1 MLRRIHQKDESARN
15 ILIEKYHRF
24 AWSIATKFFDTLFAV
39 SFTVEDL
46 VSIAFCSVDTAIKK
60 YDAKKNKSFYS
71 YWQCIANNA
80 MKTFVR
86 QSIKSNKTDSTVS
99 LDDQNEYGGTL
110 HDYVASEDLDKEVS
124 IYNSLVCII
133 NDERC
138 NLHKLEKE
146 VITLSLDGYDMKEI
160 SKILKI
166 NKTTAYRNYH
176 SAINKI
182 RHSIIDKK

>member
-1 MLRRIHQKDESARN
+1 
-15 ILIEKYHRF
+15 
-24 AWSIATKFFDTLFAV
+24 
-39 SFTVEDL
+39 
-46 VSIAFCSVDTAIKK
+46 
-60 YDAKKNKSFYS
+60 
-71 YWQCIANNA
+71 

-86 QSIKSNKTDSTVS
+86 QSIIANKGDSTVS

-110 HDYVASEDLDKEVS
+110 HDYVPSDDLDKEVS
-124 IYNSLVCII
+124 IYNSLISII

-138 NLHKLEKE
+138 KLDVLEKE
-146 VITLSLDGYDMKEI
+146 IITLSLDGYDMREI

-166 NKTTAYRNYH
+166 NKTTTYRNYH

>member
-1 MLRRIHQKDESARN
+1 
-15 ILIEKYHRF
+15 
-24 AWSIATKFFDTLFAV
+24 
-39 SFTVEDL
+39 
-46 VSIAFCSVDTAIKK
+46 
-60 YDAKKNKSFYS
+60 
-71 YWQCIANNA
+71 

-110 HDYVASEDLDKEVS
+110 HDYVPSEDLDKEVS
-124 IYNSLVCII
+124 IYNSLVSII
-133 NDERC
+133 NDKKC
-138 NLHKLEKE
+138 NLHTLEKE

-160 SKILKI
+160 SEILKI